1 MRSHWEAHV
10 QQVGFQTLMVTG
22 SSQSS
27 RMLAKGL
34 SALLAVCHPPPLPP
48 MTAAYSVKANKG
60 LGL

>member
-1 MRSHWEAHV
+1 MR
-10 QQVGFQTLMVTG
+10 QVGFQTLVVTG

>member
-34 SALLAVCHPPPLPP
+34 SALLAVCHAAAPA
-48 MTAAYSVKANKG
+48 TTVVAYSVKTSKG
-60 LGL
+60 QGL